1 MSGRLATS
9 LAPAAGFI
17 SWSIAFV
24 ALYGLVSVGCLLD
37 WQDVRWGP
45 LSLLRAL
52 LAGLWIGAI
61 AAAALIVM
69 ASWRRMQAAGSETA
83 KASPFLRKLE
93 IAANGAA
100 LVSTIW
106 IGLPILMARQCV

>member
-1 MSGRLATS
+1 MNDRVATS

-17 SWSIAFV
+17 AWSVAFV
-24 ALYGLVSVGCLLD
+24 ALYGLVSVGCLLG

-45 LSLLRAL
+45 VSLLSAL

-61 AAAALIVM
+61 AAAAFFVI
-69 ASWRRMQAAGSETA
+69 ASWRRMQAAGEEA
-83 KASPFLRKLE
+83 VEASPFFRKLE
-93 IAANGAA
+93 TAANGAA

-106 IGLPILMARQCV
+106 IGLPILMASQCV